1 MEKAMNASATGTS
14 IQETTS
20 MGGSQVKDCTLG
32 RMETHMMVNGWM
44 ALNMAMVCGKET
56 QETAILV
63 SGHQTRPTV
72 TGFMNGEMGI
82 VMKVNGSIVYV
93 MVKEATRLPM
103 GIVILENT
111 TMVKPMAMA
120 STNGQ
125 MGTRTR
131 EYSMKV

>member
-63 SGHQTRPTV
+63 SGHQIRPTV
-72 TGFMNGEMGI
+72 TGSMNGEMGT

>member
-1 MEKAMNASATGTS
+1 
-14 IQETTS
+14 

-32 RMETHMMVNGWM
+32 KTEIHMMVNGWM

-63 SGHQTRPTV
+63 SGHQIRPTV
-72 TGFMNGEMGI
+72 TGFMNGEMGT

>member
-1 MEKAMNASATGTS
+1 
-14 IQETTS
+14 
-20 MGGSQVKDCTLG
+20 MGGSLVKDCTLG

-44 ALNMAMVCGKET
+44 ELNMATVFGKET
-56 QETAILV
+56 RETAILA
-63 SGHQTRPTV
+63 SGHQTRLTV
-72 TGFMNGEMGI
+72 TGFMNGQTGT

-103 GIVILENT
+103 GIVILENI